1 MFNVLTGCQAMQH
14 LQINPAKNLTVHML
28 MQKQFPAIKSSDNK
42 PTMYVT
48 PKMIGYIHG
57 IVTDCIPH
65 LSSDAN
71 NQRALRN
78 EIMILEVLEAL
89 EPALFRQNL
98 ANTLTHYYEEI
109 QSMFGAGGRPKPKS
123 FKLKMNVG
131 DGLPLAPAA
140 EAPEDNDVQPPS
152 AAAAAADPPP
162 QADDDDT
169 AAAAAAT
176 PPPKQNRRGAAKT
189 AGAKA

>member
-1 MFNVLTGCQAMQH
+1 
-14 LQINPAKNLTVHML
+14 
-28 MQKQFPAIKSSDNK
+28 
-42 PTMYVT
+42 MYVT
-48 PKMIGYIHG
+48 PKTIGYIHG

-65 LSSDAN
+65 LSSDSN

-78 EIMILEVLEAL
+78 EIMIFEVLEVL

-131 DGLPLAPAA
+131 DGLLLAPAA
-140 EAPEDNDVQPPS
+140 DAQEDNEVQPPS

-169 AAAAAAT
+169 AAVAAAT
-176 PPPKQNRRGAAKT
+176 PPPKPNRRG
-189 AGAKA
+189 GAKATGAEA

>member
-1 MFNVLTGCQAMQH
+1 MQH
-14 LQINPAKNLTVHML
+14 LQINPAKNFTVHML

-48 PKMIGYIHG
+48 PKTISYIH
-57 IVTDCIPH
+57 DCNRLHSPSII
-65 LSSDAN
+65 DAN

-98 ANTLTHYYEEI
+98 ANTFTHYYEEV

-140 EAPEDNDVQPPS
+140 EAQEDNDVPPPS

-169 AAAAAAT
+169 AAVAAAT
-176 PPPKQNRRGAAKT
+176 PPPSRTGGEVGNWPENA
-189 AGAKA
+189 

>member
-1 MFNVLTGCQAMQH
+1 MLVFDGKTAIDRPPEIPDNMELVPHNMLTAHMFNVFTCCQAMQR

-48 PKMIGYIHG
+48 PKTIGCIHG

-78 EIMILEVLEAL
+78 EIMIL
-89 EPALFRQNL
+89 
-98 ANTLTHYYEEI
+98 
-109 QSMFGAGGRPKPKS
+109 
-123 FKLKMNVG
+123 
-131 DGLPLAPAA
+131 
-140 EAPEDNDVQPPS
+140 
-152 AAAAAADPPP
+152 
-162 QADDDDT
+162 
-169 AAAAAAT
+169 
-176 PPPKQNRRGAAKT
+176 
-189 AGAKA
+189 